1 VTGDTDGR
9 HVVARRVPGFLAVV
23 AVAALVAGGCGTSKS
38 TGDAAVTAC
47 TADSGGGQPTAQG
60 TVRNTSSKTSTF
72 VLRIGFYD
80 SSDNRVS
87 DAVVNVGDVEP
98 AATGQWQTTGAAS
111 AKGPLTC
118 KVLSLN
124 RTSIG
129 NS

>member
-1 VTGDTDGR
+1 
-9 HVVARRVPGFLAVV
+9 VARRLLAVLALA
-23 AVAALVAGGCGTSKS
+23 AVAAALSGCGTSKS
-38 TGDAAVTAC
+38 TNDATVTAC
-47 TADSGGGQPTAQG
+47 TADPGGGQPTAQG
-60 TVRNTSSKTSTF
+60 TVRNSSSETSTF

-98 AATGQWQTTGAAS
+98 NQTGQWQTTGVAS

-118 KVLSLN
+118 KVTSLN
-124 RTSIG
+124 RTSLV